1 MNLSAFFP
9 FGTYGLDLSLPP
21 AHLRTDLWLQL
32 CFFSRVT
39 ALSLSFL
46 LLFYLLFLS
55 LFYIFIVLSFFVLQS
70 VCIPSHALRPNV
82 YEALSSTFALP
93 SALPL
98 LFNVQGMQWPRRCW
112 WSGSLCIPLWPQMVY
127 DQTQVHRG
135 AEMLANSGFHHQC
148 STIKQTNHS

>member
-70 VCIPSHALRPNV
+70 VCIPSHALCPSV

-98 LFNVQGMQWPRRCW
+98 LFNVQGMQWPRRC
-112 WSGSLCIPLWPQMVY
+112 CYAFPY
-127 DQTQVHRG
+127 D
-135 AEMLANSGFHHQC
+135 LKWF
-148 STIKQTNHS
+148 TIKLKCIAEPKCWPIAVFIINAQLLSKQIILN